1 MNFKYSLLIIVG
13 MMFLSLG
20 TSKITPKSG
29 VASYYH
35 NSLHG
40 RKTAN
45 GEIYDMSKLTCAHK
59 TLPFGTILKVYNG
72 EDTVQVVVNDRGP
85 FIKGRDIDLSLAAAK
100 KLKMI
105 KQGVIKV
112 KYEILGNRSEQ
123 NS

>member
-45 GEIYDMSKLTCAHK
+45 GEIYDTSKLTCAHK

>member
-1 MNFKYSLLIIVG
+1 MRFKYGLVILLG
-13 MMFLSLG
+13 MMMLFMGS
-20 TSKITPKSG
+20 SKREVKEG

-45 GEIYDMSKLTCAHK
+45 GEIYNINKLTCAHK
-59 TLPFGTILKVYNG
+59 TLPFGTILRVTNG

-85 FIKGRDIDLSLAAAK
+85 FIKGRDIDLSLEAAK
-100 KLKMI
+100 RLKMI
-105 KQGVIKV
+105 KKGVIKV